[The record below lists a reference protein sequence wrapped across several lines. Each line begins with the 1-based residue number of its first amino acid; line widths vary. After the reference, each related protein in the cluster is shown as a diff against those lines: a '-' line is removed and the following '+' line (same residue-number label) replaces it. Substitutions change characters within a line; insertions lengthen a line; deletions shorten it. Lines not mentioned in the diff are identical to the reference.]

1 MFVVEHDGENIPT
14 AGSKDVDS
22 DVWYGFTY
30 DLEDGEVIT
39 SSEWLI
45 NGVIILA
52 TSTQDTITLE
62 QISLLGNVTR
72 ANLSGGTLGSRFT
85 LTNRISTTNTPR
97 DDKSC
102 YIKVVHL

>member
-1 MFVVEHDGENIPT
+1 MFVVEHDGKNIPT
-14 AGSKDVDS
+14 VGPKDVDS

-45 NGVIILA
+45 NGVAIVIA
-52 TSTQDTITLE
+52 GVQDTLTLE
-62 QISLLGNVTR
+62 QASLVSNVTR
-72 ANLSGGTLGSRFT
+72 ANLSGGTLGVRFK
-85 LTNRISTTNTPR
+85 LTNRISTTNTPL